1 MDSMNFNFS
10 AKNIPIANRR
20 TYFEMMIRAVE
31 KFGRNSSWRA
41 LFKLNPDIVS
51 RVKETFGF
59 RSTRAAPRIP
69 ELKDFEQD
77 LIKMVQS
84 IKFRKRSN
92 PFLENLKKENSKIAS
107 QNKLI
112 IPADKTSNNYLVPP
126 KEYKDLMQKEI
137 QKNYRKVNEKTTEE
151 VRKAH
156 TETAKELEL
165 EDRMFRTTPRNSFIT
180 LKDHK
185 NDFNLRPGVRLIN
198 PTKNEMGQP
207 AMQIL
212 DGIVKEIRR
221 KTQLQQCTN
230 TREVI
235 NWFTNLKNKKGLK
248 FIVYDID
255 SFYPSITQEV
265 MDDALEWASTYLEI
279 TPLEKKIIHQA
290 CQSFLYNEGTPWV
303 KRGRENFDIGMGAF
317 HGAQACELVG
327 LFMLDKLQALQNFE
341 TIIYRDDGLAVTS
354 STPRQQE
361 KLKQEIIRI
370 FGEQGMKITIEINLR
385 RVDYLD
391 VTLDLDTELYKPY
404 RKPGDKPLYVSAESN
419 HPPLTLKNI
428 PKGIERRLS
437 DNSANREVFE
447 EAIPAYQTELNRCGY
462 DHVLEYR
469 PGNYQQGSKKS
480 KTRKRR
486 ITWFNPPYSLDV
498 ETNVG
503 KEFLNLVDKHFPPG
517 HILHSVMNRTTVKVS
532 YRGLPNMRAQISRH
546 NTKILREA
554 GKGNVRPQPKCNCQI
569 TQRAACPIPGACN
582 QRGVVYQARVATGGV
597 TKTYVGLAANFKKRF
612 YKHKATLQVKP
623 VTGSTTLST
632 HFWTKKDE
640 GEDPTVSW
648 KILETGLP
656 TFDPVSRACKL
667 CLREKFNI
675 VLKPELATL
684 NSRNEIFAHCR
695 HMGSKLIGQPPD

>member
-212 DGIVKEIRR
+212 DGIVKVIRR

-303 KRGRENFDIGMGAF
+303 KRGRENFDVGMGAF

-404 RKPGDKPLYVSAESN
+404 RKPGDRPVYVHSQSN
-419 HPPLTLKNI
+419 HPPQVIKNI
-428 PKGIERRLS
+428 PAGIERRLVQ
-437 DNSANREVFE
+437 NSCNEDVLLQSV
-447 EAIPAYQTELNRCGY
+447 PDYQQELDRCGY
-462 DHVLEYR
+462 THKLAYNLPVE
-469 PGNYQQGSKKS
+469 PPVP
-480 KTRKRR
+480 TVRR
-486 ITWFNPPYSLDV
+486 RGGRRVTWFNPPYSLDV
-498 ETNVG
+498 STNVAR
-503 KEFLNLVDKHFPPG
+503 EFLQLLDTHFPPG
-517 HILHSVMNRTTVKVS
+517 HILHSVCNRSTIKVS
-532 YRGLPNMRAQISRH
+532 YRSLPNIGS
-546 NTKILREA
+546 I
-554 GKGNVRPQPKCNCQI
+554 
-569 TQRAACPIPGACN
+569 
-582 QRGVVYQARVATGGV
+582 RGC
-597 TKTYVGLAANFKKRF
+597 
-612 YKHKATLQVKP
+612 
-623 VTGSTTLST
+623 S
-632 HFWTKKDE
+632 
-640 GEDPTVSW
+640 
-648 KILETGLP
+648 
-656 TFDPVSRACKL
+656 
-667 CLREKFNI
+667 
-675 VLKPELATL
+675 
-684 NSRNEIFAHCR
+684 
-695 HMGSKLIGQPPD
+695 